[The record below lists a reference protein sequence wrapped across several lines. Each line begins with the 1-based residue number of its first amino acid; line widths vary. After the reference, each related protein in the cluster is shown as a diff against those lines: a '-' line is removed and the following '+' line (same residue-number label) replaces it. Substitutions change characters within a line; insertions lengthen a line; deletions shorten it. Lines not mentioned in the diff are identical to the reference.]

1 MNPSIF
7 LFLCS
12 SFADVAPLFEQ
23 ACPIELQGKVVT
35 FIPTASTPESYK
47 EYVKLGQ
54 KSLEGLGLKVLPLDA
69 ATASSEEIRSTLS
82 DGDLIYVSGGNTFYL
97 LQELKRK
104 GADKLIQEEIE
115 GGKPYIGESAGAMIL
130 APSIEYVRLM
140 DETHVA
146 SELASFAALGLIS
159 RYPLPHYRS
168 FPFEEVGEK
177 VLATYGDNLPLVPI
191 TNDQA
196 IIVRGSEL
204 TIVTKE

>member
-104 GADKLIQEEIE
+104 GADKLIQREIE
-115 GGKPYIGESAGAMIL
+115 TGKPYIGESAGAMIL
-130 APSIEYVRLM
+130 APSIEYVQLM
-140 DETHVA
+140 NETQA
-146 SELASFAALGLIS
+146 APELTSFAALGLIEK
-159 RYPLPHYRS
+159 YPLPHYQC
-168 FPFEEVGEK
+168 FPFVEIGET
-177 VLATYGDNLPLVPI
+177 VLATYGGRLSLVPI
-191 TNDQA
+191 TNHQA
-196 IIVRGSEL
+196 IIVRGREL
-204 TIVTKE
+204 SIITKE

>member
-1 MNPSIF
+1 MG
-7 LFLCS
+7 
-12 SFADVAPLFEQ
+12 
-23 ACPIELQGKVVT
+23 LQGKVIT

-54 KSLEGLGLKVLPLDA
+54 ESLVELGLKVVPLDV

-82 DGDLIYVSGGNTFYL
+82 EGDLIYVSGGNTFYL

-104 GADKLIQEEIE
+104 GADKLIQKEIE

-130 APSIEYVRLM
+130 APSIEYVQLM
-140 DETHVA
+140 DETHV
-146 SELASFAALGLIS
+146 ASFAALGLIS

-168 FPFEEVGEK
+168 FPFEDVGEEI
-177 VLATYGDNLPLVPI
+177 LATYGDKLPLVPI

>member
-1 MNPSIF
+1 M
-7 LFLCS
+7 
-12 SFADVAPLFEQ
+12 
-23 ACPIELQGKVVT
+23 ELREKVVT
-35 FIPTASTPESYK
+35 FIPTASIPESYTG
-47 EYVKLGQ
+47 YV
-54 KSLEGLGLKVLPLDA
+54 GLGREALEQLGLRVEPLDVA
-69 ATASSEEIRSTLS
+69 EASAEEIEASLS
-82 DGDLIYVSGGNTFYL
+82 RGDLIYISGGNAFYL

-130 APSIEYVRLM
+130 APSIEYVQLM
-140 DETHVA
+140 DDTHVT

-177 VLATYGDNLPLVPI
+177 VLATYGDKLPLVPI